1 MSSTRAGLAKPEPQR
16 ERNGEGPKLQ
26 RSTQKIIGNPAAAL
40 ALLAFGLH
48 APVIAESETI
58 NGWPVQR
65 SEVIERQL
73 DALDRAIREET
84 YKQINGVVIVRR
96 GKLQYE
102 RYYNGSGRDDT
113 HDPRSVGKSF
123 LTPVLGLAIADGH
136 IDSLDQRIGDFYELA
151 SYPNYSPKKDLV
163 TLGHL
168 VTMSSGF
175 EGFDFVPESVGNE
188 ENMYPQANWVDW
200 TLSLPMS
207 ATRDPGDE
215 WRYFTAGVVVA
226 GDILNQ
232 VLPGG
237 LEAYAHERLFEPLGI
252 TNYEWQ
258 HTPQRVANTGG
269 GIRLTPLDFAK
280 FGELHRTGGIWRG
293 KRVLSARWVRESL
306 EPSIETTV
314 DGERYGRLWWHK
326 TYTVNDS
333 GWDTSFCSGNGGT
346 KIFVFPDHELVVVIT
361 ASAYNRRYAHRQV
374 DDMMVSHVLPAVV
387 ADAE

>member
-1 MSSTRAGLAKPEPQR
+1 MR
-16 ERNGEGPKLQ
+16 
-26 RSTQKIIGNPAAAL
+26 RSTPKAIGNPITAVAL
-40 ALLAFGLH
+40 FALGLH
-48 APVIAESETI
+48 APTAAKTETV

-65 SEVIERQL
+65 SEIVERRL

-84 YKQINGVVIVRR
+84 YKQINSIVLVRD
-96 GKLQYE
+96 GKLLYE

-123 LTPVLGLAIADGH
+123 LTPVLGLAIAEGH
-136 IDSLDQRIGDFYELA
+136 IDSLDQRLGEFYDLE

-163 TLGHL
+163 TLRHL
-168 VTMSSGF
+168 VTMTSGF

-188 ENMYPQANWVDW
+188 ENMYPQANWVNW

-237 LEAYAHERLFEPLGI
+237 LEAYAHKHLFEPLGI

-280 FGELHRTGGIWRG
+280 FGELHRTQGTWRG
-293 KRVLSARWVRESL
+293 NRVLSSRWVRDSL
-306 EPSIETTV
+306 QPVTETTV

-326 TYTVNDS
+326 TYTVNGS
-333 GWDTSFCSGNGGT
+333 GWDTSFCSGNGGN
-346 KIFVFPDHELVVVIT
+346 KIFVFPGQDLVVVIT

-374 DDMMVSHVLPAVV
+374 DELMASHILPAVA
-387 ADAE
+387 ADPE